1 MLNNFEQYLNNYNYG
16 KDGSVKDAVMYSIV
30 DGGKR
35 IRPHLL
41 LALLKDYGVDASLGH
56 SAALAIEMI
65 HSYSLIHDDLPAM
78 DDDDFRRSKLSTHKQ
93 FGEDIAILAGDAL
106 LTEAFA
112 VISNDKMLSNDVKVK
127 LLSNLAQYAGIN
139 GMIYGQQLDLEG
151 EGKPLTLENIEQINH
166 YKTANL
172 ITFSVVAAA
181 LIAQHEEHLDDLK
194 IFASKLGLAFQ
205 IQDDI
210 FDVTKTYE
218 QLGKKPSDVDND
230 KSTYVK
236 LLGLEQC
243 EIEVEQLFKHCYEII
258 NALDLTSQTL
268 YNLVSEIQARNK

>member
-1 MLNNFEQYLNNYNYG
+1 MLKNFEQFLNDYDYG
-16 KDGSVKDAVMYSIV
+16 KDGSVKEAVIYSIV

-41 LALLKDYGVDASLGH
+41 LALLKDYGLVEEKGYC
-56 SAALAIEMI
+56 AALAIEMI
-65 HSYSLIHDDLPAM
+65 HSYSLVHDDLPSM
-78 DDDDFRRSKLSTHKQ
+78 DNDDYRRSKLSTHKQ

-112 VISNDKMLSNDVKVK
+112 AISNDQSNNSDVKIK

-151 EGKPLTLENIEQINH
+151 EGKPLTLKDIQEINH

-172 ITFSVVAAA
+172 ITFSIVAAA
-181 LIAQHEEHLDDLK
+181 LIAEHDQDLK
-194 IFASKLGLAFQ
+194 ALQTLASKLGLAFQ

-218 QLGKKPSDVDND
+218 ELGKKPSDVDND

-236 LLGLEQC
+236 HLGLEKC
-243 EIEVEQLFKHCYEII
+243 KEEVDDLFTECYEII
-258 NALDLTSQTL
+258 NTLDLKSANL
-268 YNLVSEIQARNK
+268 YNLVSDIENRIN

>member
-1 MLNNFEQYLNNYNYG
+1 MLKDFEQFLNNYDYG
-16 KDGSVKDAVMYSIV
+16 KNGSVKDAVIYSIV

-41 LALLKDYGVDASLGH
+41 LALLSDYGIAVEKGFSAS
-56 SAALAIEMI
+56 LAIEMI
-65 HSYSLIHDDLPAM
+65 HSYSLVHDDLPAM
-78 DDDDFRRSKLSTHKQ
+78 DDDDYRRSKLSTHKQ

-112 VISNDKMLSNDVKVK
+112 TISNDHLNTDENKIQLISE
-127 LLSNLAQYAGIN
+127 LAQYAGIN

-151 EGKPLTLENIEQINH
+151 EGKSLSLDDIKEINH

-172 ITFSVVAAA
+172 ITFSLLAAA
-181 LIAQHEEHLDDLK
+181 IIADKQEDLEALK
-194 IFASKLGLAFQ
+194 VLASDLGLAFQ

-210 FDVTKTYE
+210 FDVTKSYE
-218 QLGKKPSDVDND
+218 ELGKKPSDVDNN

-236 LLGLEQC
+236 MLGLEQC
-243 EIEVEQLFKHCYEII
+243 HIEVDNLFKNCYKII
-258 NALDLTSQTL
+258 ASLDLKSQNL
-268 YNLVSEIQARNK
+268 YNLVNDIEKRNN